1 MYFQILLGYL
11 LGYVTIQIEGYF
23 IERFIN
29 LCNSQ
34 KIFLWNLQRINS
46 TSIKVNMNI
55 RDFKTIKQIAK
66 KTKCRVKIK
75 NKKGIP
81 FLLHRYKKRKIFV
94 LFFLLIIIAIFTL
107 SNFIWN
113 IEITGNETI
122 PKQEIQQI
130 LEKHH
135 FNIGSCKI
143 GLQTK
148 NIIEQIRLE
157 RDDIAW
163 VGIEIKGTNAIVKI
177 VEADLKPEI
186 IPEEEYCNLIAT
198 KEGMIV
204 KVTAQNGTPLVKE
217 GDLVTKGSVLVGG
230 WLEGKYTG
238 MRYVH
243 ANGEVKAKVWY
254 SQKVEVPLKQVKKVK
269 TGNEEH
275 KYSVKINNFEI
286 NLSKGVSKFQNY
298 DTIET
303 SKKLKLFSD
312 FYFPI
317 EIQEKTYQE
326 YEKQEITY
334 TVEEAKQIGIE
345 QAEQKLEEQIASIN
359 QNENIQPVIKNDTT
373 QNGEQEENE
382 KLNKVLEKQV
392 HTKQVG
398 DAIEVEVIYEVLEN
412 IATKEKLVF

>member
-1 MYFQILLGYL
+1 MYFQILLGHL
-11 LGYVTIQIEGYF
+11 LGYVTIDIEGYF
-23 IERFIN
+23 MERFIN

-34 KIFLWNLQRINS
+34 KIFLWNLQRTNS
-46 TSIKVNMNI
+46 TSMKVNMNI
-55 RDFKTIKQIAK
+55 RDFKKIKEIAK

-75 NKKGIP
+75 TKKGIP
-81 FLLHRYKKRKIFV
+81 FLLHRYKKRKIFA
-94 LFFLLIIIAIFTL
+94 LFFLLVLITILAL

-122 PKQEIQQI
+122 PKEEIQQI

-135 FNIGSCKI
+135 FSIGSCKI

-148 NIIEQIRLE
+148 NIVEQIRLE

-163 VGIEIKGTNAIVKI
+163 VGIEVKGTNAIVKV

-186 IPEEEYCNLIAT
+186 IPEQEYCNLIAT

-243 ANGEVKAKVWY
+243 ANGEVQAKVWY
-254 SQKVEVPLKQVKKVK
+254 SQKVEVPLKQVKKLK
-269 TGNEEH
+269 TGNEEN

-303 SKKLKLFSD
+303 SKKLKLFSN
-312 FYFPI
+312 FYLPI
-317 EIQEKTYQE
+317 EITKKNYQE
-326 YEKQEITY
+326 YQEQEIIY
-334 TVEEAKQIGIE
+334 TVEEAKQIGIQ
-345 QAEQKLEEQIASIN
+345 QAEKKLEEQITSMN
-359 QNENIQPVIKNDTT
+359 QPENTELERKKEQT
-373 QNGEQEENE
+373 QNTKQI
-382 KLNKVLEKQV
+382 LEKQV
-392 HTKQVG
+392 LTKQVG
-398 DAIEVEVIYEVLEN
+398 DTIEVEVIYEVLEN